1 MVRIIKS
8 SREVNK
14 KRNLRNPLGLAI
26 GTWVTAASDME
37 GADGSGLKC
46 YYRVVNDVEE
56 VIRV

>member
-14 KRNLRNPLGLAI
+14 KRNLKNPLGLAI

-46 YYRVVNDVEE
+46 
-56 VIRV
+56 